1 MSERDRDLDGWAGD
15 AVNPDAGDPREE
27 LAQARTAMA
36 EDRTVLANER
46 TFASWMRT
54 GLAAVGIGLGFHALF
69 LRMEPWWVPR
79 AIATAFFL
87 VGIFVTASAERR
99 ACSVTERLHA
109 HKVETVGVA
118 RLRWI
123 TLVTSLAIA
132 ALIAAVWLL
141 PV

>member
-1 MSERDRDLDGWAGD
+1 MND
-15 AVNPDAGDPREE
+15 APQNRRE
-27 LAQARTAMA
+27 LAHDRTDLA

-87 VGIFVTASAERR
+87 IGVFVVLTAERR
-99 ACSVTERLHA
+99 ACAVLRRLHA
-109 HKVETVGVA
+109 HKVETVNNS
-118 RLRWI
+118 RLRAI
-123 TLVTSLAIA
+123 TIVTSLAVASLIA
-132 ALIAAVWLL
+132 ALWFL
-141 PV
+141 PLGR